1 MADLLFRL
9 ERAGELLGEWRL
21 GDPPLTMTL
30 RDPKNGK
37 VVAVLTA
44 SVPEKVASQSKE
56 ESTLTSSVISQLL
69 AEAARQQVDAVDE
82 EDTVE
87 RNRALFDERTME
99 LPSGPVPT
107 APVSTADP
115 QETEEMPPVQSNLL
129 DELPR
134 IDPDRLDVS
143 TTQDAP
149 SLLDEPTA
157 SLPELPLDTG
167 SLPELS
173 LESGPISTP
182 IGDRGIDE
190 VPMVSGSGDLG
201 PLVRHPGD
209 DFTLPL
215 PEHTHTITATED
227 YTGELTGDVA
237 EVGDSLTADLIEVEG
252 RAEVWS
258 RRKGEWV
265 LKGSL
270 VPGQRAR
277 MKEGSVKCLDGG
289 GLLAS
294 PGPHMRGTA
303 DLPNGDQIQ
312 MMPDE
317 SPHRFPA
324 GTSVT
329 LWNGD
334 KALYVRS
341 DQPVAEVP
349 PVEYHSGR
357 RAAVASYEP
366 PRSDLEATGPGEI

>member
-1 MADLLFRL
+1 MADFLLRL
-9 ERAGELLGEWRL
+9 ERDGELLGEWRL
-21 GDPPLTMTL
+21 GDPPLNMTL
-30 RDPKNGK
+30 LDPETRR

-44 SVPEKVASQSKE
+44 SVPDSAVDPVRPP
-56 ESTLTSSVISQLL
+56 SSVVSQLL
-69 AEAARQQVDAVDE
+69 AEAAREQVDATDD
-82 EDTVE
+82 EDTLQ
-87 RNRALFDERTME
+87 RNRQFYDEQTAE
-99 LPSGPVPT
+99 LPDGPIDT
-107 APVSTADP
+107 APVTTGEP
-115 QETEEMPPVQSNLL
+115 QITEEMSDRELPLR
-129 DELPR
+129 ELPR

-149 SLLDEPTA
+149 RILDEPTA
-157 SLPELPLDTG
+157 SLMELPLDTG

-173 LESGPISTP
+173 LDPELARTP
-182 IGDRGIDE
+182 SADPGLDE
-190 VPMVSGSGDLG
+190 VPVVGGHGDPG

-215 PEHTHTITATED
+215 PDHTGTVTSTED
-227 YTGELTGDVA
+227 FTGDLTGDVG

-252 RAEVWS
+252 RAEVWA

-265 LKGSL
+265 LKGNL

-277 MKEGSVKCLDGG
+277 MKEGSVKCLTDG

-294 PGPHMRGTA
+294 TGPLMRGTA

-317 SPHRFPA
+317 APHRFPA

-357 RAAVASYEP
+357 RSAVASYEP
-366 PRSDLEATGPGEI
+366 PRSDLESTGHGEM